1 MSKMRVIMQTSENG
15 TYESVTFSEDF
26 ETPLDDFKNPRSDE
40 IIESVIDIN
49 LPSGFPLEYEL
60 VRK

>member
-1 MSKMRVIMQTSENG
+1 MAKTRIIVQSSENG

-26 ETPLDDFKNPRSDE
+26 ETPLDEFKNPQSDE
-40 IIESVIDIN
+40 IKESIVDID